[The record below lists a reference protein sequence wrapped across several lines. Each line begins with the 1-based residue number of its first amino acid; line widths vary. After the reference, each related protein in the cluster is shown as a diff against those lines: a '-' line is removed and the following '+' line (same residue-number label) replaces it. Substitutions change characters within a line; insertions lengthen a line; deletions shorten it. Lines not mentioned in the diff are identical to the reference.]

1 MAPTFDQAVAR
12 YQAGDRVVAKAE
24 AQGILAGAPKN
35 ADAFNL
41 LAVTAQDEGLQAEA
55 ETFARKAVKA
65 APNNPLYLN
74 TPEIFKAAR
83 ERFSLPRPSQ
93 T

>member
-12 YQAGDRVVAKAE
+12 YQAGDRAVAKAE
-24 AQGILAGAPKN
+24 DQGILAGPPKN

-41 LAVTAQDEGLQAEA
+41 LAVIAQDEGLQDEA

-65 APNNPLYLN
+65 APKNPLYLN
-74 TPEIFKAAR
+74 NHEIFKGG
-83 ERFSLPRPSQ
+83 P
-93 T
+93 